1 MTDMRTR
8 KRSYLYAVSAALS
21 LLLLLTLLPLG
32 NLLAQNQQSI
42 PDAPSSTRPFP
53 KPQVSPTS
61 RPAAPEAQAP
71 QAHPP
76 DTTDANGNQQA
87 PAPPPNITT
96 VPEGGATKVENTNS
110 RDELFTVIKSVNFVQ
125 VPV

>member
-32 NLLAQNQQSI
+32 NLLAQNQQTI
-42 PDAPSSTRPFP
+42 PDAPSATRPFP

-61 RPAAPEAQAP
+61 TPASPEAAPPQAP
-71 QAHPP
+71 GAENQQSEAP
-76 DTTDANGNQQA
+76 DANGNQQA
-87 PAPPPNITT
+87 PAPPPNIKT
-96 VPEGGATKVENTNS
+96 VPQGGAT
-110 RDELFTVIKSVNFVQ
+110 
-125 VPV
+125 P